1 MGRLVKHSDVQ
12 TLLFPGLG
20 LPHIDLAYAHS
31 VDDAEVIA
39 DEDEEL
45 QDGAIPIADVAADDR
60 VLNLSASPALGD
72 LGGGRGGGGRSSAP
86 GMRTARTDSSMTLS
100 SLPESLPSSF
110 SIAVDDVEDVDGSPM
125 HGGSNAGGSVGGN
138 QLVAVSQDEQNSQ
151 LALRQQSRWHTG
163 KVNRQDLVF
172 LSQQDYL
179 TMTHARAA
187 VVGAQASAA
196 LKQVSNRLVAANKQ
210 KRSAVR
216 TAAVQRSR
224 SSKKLEDVQ
233 RAKETQSALVLSTK
247 PSGKRLTA
255 KATLALG
262 IRRNIAHVAAAD
274 FGALLMQ
281 DISGSTVL
289 RAEVRTGA
297 ALVASMRD
305 HVSTAMSL
313 LRESRESDAGIDDV
327 GADGANLS
335 DIAYNADRWHL
346 LFISVRADATNSS
359 IWRREKLH
367 VTEAEIGLVKS
378 SVKDF
383 PTSSDE
389 FLNVR

>member
-1 MGRLVKHSDVQ
+1 M
-12 TLLFPGLG
+12 
-20 LPHIDLAYAHS
+20 
-31 VDDAEVIA
+31 
-39 DEDEEL
+39 
-45 QDGAIPIADVAADDR
+45 
-60 VLNLSASPALGD
+60 AS
-72 LGGGRGGGGRSSAP
+72 
-86 GMRTARTDSSMTLS
+86 
-100 SLPESLPSSF
+100 
-110 SIAVDDVEDVDGSPM
+110 
-125 HGGSNAGGSVGGN
+125 
-138 QLVAVSQDEQNSQ
+138 
-151 LALRQQSRWHTG
+151 
-163 KVNRQDLVF
+163 
-172 LSQQDYL
+172 
-179 TMTHARAA
+179 
-187 VVGAQASAA
+187 
-196 LKQVSNRLVAANKQ
+196 
-210 KRSAVR
+210 
-216 TAAVQRSR
+216 
-224 SSKKLEDVQ
+224 
-233 RAKETQSALVLSTK
+233 
-247 PSGKRLTA
+247 A

-262 IRRNIAHVAAAD
+262 IRRNIAHVAD
-274 FGALLMQ
+274 FGALLTQ

-335 DIAYNADRWHL
+335 DIADNADRWHL
-346 LFISVRADATNSS
+346 LFISVRADATNSAS

>member
-1 MGRLVKHSDVQ
+1 MGRFVKHSDVQ
-12 TLLFPGLG
+12 TQLLPALG
-20 LPHIDLAYAHS
+20 LPHIDLAYNAHS
-31 VDDAEVIA
+31 VEDAEVIA
-39 DEDEEL
+39 DEE
-45 QDGAIPIADVAADDR
+45 DVDAVDAVVLEPVNYNPAPARASSSAA
-60 VLNLSASPALGD
+60 LSA
-72 LGGGRGGGGRSSAP
+72 
-86 GMRTARTDSSMTLS
+86 LS
-100 SLPESLPSSF
+100 SLQSQGSMES
-110 SIAVDDVEDVDGSPM
+110 ITIDDGEAMAEEDNPM
-125 HGGSNAGGSVGGN
+125 HGGSADRGSAGFPSRDGFDCDGGG
-138 QLVAVSQDEQNSQ
+138 QLVAVPHEEQLQ
-151 LALRQQSRWHTG
+151 LVVQNTSRWHRG
-163 KVNRQDLVF
+163 KIGREQLVS

-179 TMTHARAA
+179 KMTHARAA

-196 LKQVSNRLVAANKQ
+196 LLKVSNLLAAANKW
-210 KRSAVR
+210 KRSAMV
-216 TAAVQRSR
+216 VLGRSR
-224 SSKKLEDVQ
+224 SAKKLDDEH
-233 RAKETQSALVLSTK
+233 RAKETESQSSLVLSTK

-255 KATLALG
+255 QATLALG

-313 LRESRESDAGIDDV
+313 LRESSEFDAGGIDV
-327 GADGANLS
+327 GADGVNLK
-335 DIAYNADRWHL
+335 DIAYVAGRWHL

-367 VTEAEIGLVKS
+367 VTEAEIGVVKP

-389 FLNVR
+389 FLKVRRCLQGP

>member
-1 MGRLVKHSDVQ
+1 
-12 TLLFPGLG
+12 
-20 LPHIDLAYAHS
+20 
-31 VDDAEVIA
+31 
-39 DEDEEL
+39 
-45 QDGAIPIADVAADDR
+45 
-60 VLNLSASPALGD
+60 
-72 LGGGRGGGGRSSAP
+72 
-86 GMRTARTDSSMTLS
+86 MRTARADSSMTLS

-151 LALRQQSRWHTG
+151 LALRRQSRWHTG
-163 KVNRQDLVF
+163 KVNRQDLVS

-262 IRRNIAHVAAAD
+262 IRRNIAHVAD

-335 DIAYNADRWHL
+335 DIADNADRWHL
-346 LFISVRADATNSS
+346 LFISVRADATNSAS

-389 FLNVR
+389 FLNLRRCLQGPQRAGNIEHART

>member
-1 MGRLVKHSDVQ
+1 
-12 TLLFPGLG
+12 
-20 LPHIDLAYAHS
+20 
-31 VDDAEVIA
+31 
-39 DEDEEL
+39 
-45 QDGAIPIADVAADDR
+45 
-60 VLNLSASPALGD
+60 
-72 LGGGRGGGGRSSAP
+72 
-86 GMRTARTDSSMTLS
+86 
-100 SLPESLPSSF
+100 
-110 SIAVDDVEDVDGSPM
+110 
-125 HGGSNAGGSVGGN
+125 
-138 QLVAVSQDEQNSQ
+138 
-151 LALRQQSRWHTG
+151 
-163 KVNRQDLVF
+163 
-172 LSQQDYL
+172 
-179 TMTHARAA
+179 MTHARAA
-187 VVGAQASAA
+187 VVGA

-210 KRSAVR
+210 KRSAVM

-389 FLNVR
+389 FLNVRRCLQGPQRAGNIEHART